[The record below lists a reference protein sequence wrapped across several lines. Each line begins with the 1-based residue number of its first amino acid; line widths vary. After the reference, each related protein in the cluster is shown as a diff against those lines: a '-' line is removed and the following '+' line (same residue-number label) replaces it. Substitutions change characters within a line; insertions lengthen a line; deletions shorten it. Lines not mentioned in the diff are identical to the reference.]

1 MDIAVELLVGL
12 ALASCAG
19 LRAWLPLL
27 MVGLLAQRGYLEL
40 HPAFGF
46 LGRPDALVVFGS
58 ATVLEIM
65 GDKFPLVDHCLDAV
79 GTVVRPAA
87 GAVLL
92 SAMFVSMDPLLS
104 LALGLM
110 LGGGAAFTVNAGK
123 ALARAKVSAWMPAHG
138 GLGNAAVSLGEDV
151 LATAGVL
158 LVALAPWLAGMLALF
173 LVAGSAWLVVVFI
186 RRGGRILAWLWTRSR
201 WRPGTSSTQ

>member
-1 MDIAVELLVGL
+1 MEIAVELLVGL

-40 HPAFGF
+40 HPAFSF
-46 LGRPDALVVFGS
+46 LGRPDALMVFGA
-58 ATVLEIM
+58 ATVLEVL

-79 GTVVRPAA
+79 GAVVRPAA

-92 SAMFVSMDPLLS
+92 SAMFVSMDPLVGV
-104 LALGLM
+104 ALGLM

-123 ALARAKVSAWMPAHG
+123 ALVRAKVSTWFPAHG
-138 GLGNAAVSLGEDV
+138 GVGNAAVSLGEDL
-151 LATAGVL
+151 LAMSGVV
-158 LVALAPWLAGMLALF
+158 LVALAPWLAGLLGLF
-173 LVAGSAWLVVVFI
+173 LVLASAWLVGVFI
-186 RRGGRILAWLWTRSR
+186 RKGGRVLAWLSARARRDQVQS
-201 WRPGTSSTQ
+201 